1 MYPDDIYPGGT
12 RYRTVSLTDERFE
25 ELVNL
30 LNAERNKTHDLRCV
44 LNTFWCF
51 KDEKNFLLALKVS
64 KILVQAD
71 QKISAIKVVRE
82 LFEESIGIKE
92 AKLFVEWAANR

>member
-1 MYPDDIYPGGT
+1 MYPDDAADTIDRLSG
-12 RYRTVSLTDERFE
+12 
-25 ELVNL
+25 L
-30 LNAERNKTHDLRCV
+30 LNAERNKTHDLQCM

-51 KDEKNFLLALKVS
+51 KDEKNFYLALKVA

-82 LFEESIGIKE
+82 LFEESIGLRE
-92 AKLFVEWAANR
+92 AKLFVEWTSNR